1 MGAYSFWLILNFFNP
16 ESVVSNNN
24 NNVKF
29 RYFKKILNLNT
40 SLSFKATNVTFWLN
54 KSSVLCRHCCK

>member
-1 MGAYSFWLILNFFNP
+1 MGAYSFWLILNFFIP

-40 SLSFKATNVTFWLN
+40 SLSFKATNVTFWL
-54 KSSVLCRHCCK
+54 KRFPI